1 MSWGKDLARACAH
14 KQPQR
19 DPIRQKP
26 LRRPLPRLQSASRE
40 STLMSKPGLKDPLST
55 LKLESGR
62 ILALRARRKRVHVTG
77 ALPERTTLK
86 QIIRD
91 TLYTDIEFV
100 RNRFIND
107 DCPVSIVVSAA
118 TRNKVADVG
127 IKLLDAKRN
136 KGKAPQTLV
145 RRFLSLVNLHKYQLK
160 LMTLSNVM
168 SPQTL
173 STNLYAL
180 KVVTDSTIDLLM

>member
-1 MSWGKDLARACAH
+1 MYSN
-14 KQPQR
+14 
-19 DPIRQKP
+19 
-26 LRRPLPRLQSASRE
+26 
-40 STLMSKPGLKDPLST
+40 
-55 LKLESGR
+55 KLY
-62 ILALRARRKRVHVTG
+62 RK
-77 ALPERTTLK
+77 LK

-107 DCPVSIVVSAA
+107 DCPISIVVSAA
-118 TRNKVADVG
+118 TRNKVADISV
-127 IKLLDAKRN
+127 KLLDAKRS

-180 KVVTDSTIDLLM
+180 KVVTDSTIDLLMWH

>member
-1 MSWGKDLARACAH
+1 MYSNKVH
-14 KQPQR
+14 
-19 DPIRQKP
+19 
-26 LRRPLPRLQSASRE
+26 
-40 STLMSKPGLKDPLST
+40 
-55 LKLESGR
+55 
-62 ILALRARRKRVHVTG
+62 RK
-77 ALPERTTLK
+77 LK

-100 RNRFIND
+100 RDRFIND
-107 DCPVSIVVSAA
+107 DCPISIVVSAA
-118 TRNKVADVG
+118 TRNKVANVG

-160 LMTLSNVM
+160 LMTVNNVM

-180 KVVTDSTIDLLM
+180 KVVTDSTIDLLMWQLFRLYIYILYNTLLHLFFKILLYNSILLNYDT